1 MLLPSRS
8 RPSSPR
14 WLNRFFKKILWI
26 LCGSMVCIF
35 TLSSAQAA
43 GTAEDEN
50 MVVEAKELINNQ
62 DTDTVTASGNVQIFY
77 KGRALEAD
85 RVIYNRKTQQIFA
98 EGHAKLTERDGSVVR
113 AERFELTDD
122 FKAGFINS
130 LQYDA

>member
-1 MLLPSRS
+1 M
-8 RPSSPR
+8 
-14 WLNRFFKKILWI
+14 
-26 LCGSMVCIF
+26 CIIAL
-35 TLSSAQAA
+35 TPAQAA

-130 LQYDA
+130 LQYDALNDTQMSAPHAELVGNTRVYDKGTYTACA